1 MGALGT
7 PHAVR
12 ARQGWRPGSVGG
24 PCSVVTNLDDTLV
37 AGQWITIRPFL
48 PVLTREANKPF
59 PASAPLRMH
68 HQ

>member
-24 PCSVVTNLDDTLV
+24 SCGVVTNLDDAL
-37 AGQWITIRPFL
+37 AAAQWIRIRPFL
-48 PVLTREANKPF
+48 PVLTREANELSS
-59 PASAPLRMH
+59 ASVPLH